1 MTGTPRG
8 SSDYD
13 GNPGRSGP
21 DGNSARRFVVP
32 PLRGWGSGTTEDK
45 GCVGA
50 ASLTGPPDRLRCIV
64 SSLQDVRSHL
74 QRDSGRTHPNDAS
87 FGMPVTLGHLNAW
100 KLSVGGNPSWMA
112 ANGTHPIK
120 SQHGQRRGWP
130 KPPARCRHADIGFPA
145 GITTALSQQIRNPV
159 LGIGGFA
166 LDQVASFEVSGFDW
180 FTKLVNLQAVRLTL
194 DAGTSDGS
202 ASDWDVGPAAQ
213 PTGSSSPFGCGDF

>member
-1 MTGTPRG
+1 M
-8 SSDYD
+8 
-13 GNPGRSGP
+13 
-21 DGNSARRFVVP
+21 
-32 PLRGWGSGTTEDK
+32 
-45 GCVGA
+45 
-50 ASLTGPPDRLRCIV
+50 
-64 SSLQDVRSHL
+64 
-74 QRDSGRTHPNDAS
+74 
-87 FGMPVTLGHLNAW
+87 LGHPNAW

-159 LGIGGFA
+159 LGIEGFA

-180 FTKLVNLQAVRLTL
+180 FTKLVNLQAVRRSL

-213 PTGSSSPFGCGDF
+213 PTGSSSLFGCGDF